1 MEPRTHP
8 NLSPVV
14 VTLPSEAREGGRFFS
29 VSVFRDPLRPLTSL
43 QVSSEN
49 AGSFMVVFS
58 EYNPSV
64 RVEPLNL
71 VVVQLA
77 ATRWQSGVAST
88 WTGKF
93 CK

>member
-1 MEPRTHP
+1 M
-8 NLSPVV
+8 
-14 VTLPSEAREGGRFFS
+14 

-43 QVSSEN
+43 QVPSEN

-64 RVEPLNL
+64 HVEPLNL

-77 ATRWQSGVAST
+77 ATRWQSGVALT
-88 WTGKF
+88 K
-93 CK
+93 